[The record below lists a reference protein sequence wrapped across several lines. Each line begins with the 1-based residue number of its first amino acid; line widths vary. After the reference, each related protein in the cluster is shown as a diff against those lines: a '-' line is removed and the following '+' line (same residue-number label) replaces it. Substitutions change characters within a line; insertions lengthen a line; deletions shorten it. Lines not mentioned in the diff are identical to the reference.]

1 MRLKLLRRRLSVSAP
16 RMIVRSHL
24 SWSLRWAVL
33 ALMLGFSAAL
43 ALWAF
48 EFGREIAGL
57 DRHLTQQLAALQEE
71 LAQTRI
77 ERDRVQGIANT
88 ADSLLKAEHATQG
101 SLAAQ
106 VRLLQSDNLAL
117 KADLGFFERLL
128 PLGGKEGLAVRG
140 MQAEVP
146 VAGRL
151 RYQLLVMQGSRAP
164 TDFQGRYELA
174 LSGQMD
180 GKGWT
185 QSVAGGVR
193 PIRFRQYQ
201 RVEGEVEFP
210 PRAVVH
216 RVEVRFVD
224 ADGGIRAQQS
234 LKL

>member
-117 KADLGFFERLL
+117 KADLGFFE
-128 PLGGKEGLAVRG
+128 GLAVRG